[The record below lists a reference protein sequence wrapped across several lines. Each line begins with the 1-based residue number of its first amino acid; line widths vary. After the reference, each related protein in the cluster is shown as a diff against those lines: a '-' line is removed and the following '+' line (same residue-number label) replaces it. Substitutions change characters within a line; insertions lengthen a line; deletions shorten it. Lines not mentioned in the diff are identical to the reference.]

1 MDRLRS
7 GVARPMKRDAGST
20 MVSSDR
26 AWLARNLYQTML
38 RIRVFEEAV
47 GHLFTEGKLPGFVHL
62 SLGQEAVAA
71 GACAALRRDD
81 VIATNHRGHGHCLAK
96 GADPRR
102 MMAELFGNQSGY
114 SRGVGGSMHIA
125 DLDQGVLGANGIVGA
140 SILIASGAAFAFQV
154 RHTDRVAVAFFGD
167 GAANEGAFHEGLNL
181 AALWRLPVI
190 FLCENNGY
198 AEMTP
203 ESVHHAGAGIAER
216 GAAYGISGRTV
227 DGTDA
232 LAVYD
237 QMCDAVQRCRRGEG
251 PVLLEAHTH
260 RWRGHFEGDDQK
272 YRSSAELEQVRQ
284 WDPIVKLSQQLL
296 DRGWAERGW
305 LDTVRS
311 EIDHEIDAATTYGA
325 AGSPLDFEA
334 MMSQVYRD
342 PGSPP
347 T

>member
-1 MDRLRS
+1 MN
-7 GVARPMKRDAGST
+7 RDTGPAT
-20 MVSSDR
+20 MPSDR
-26 AWLARNLYQTML
+26 ALLARSLYRTML
-38 RIRVFEEAV
+38 RIRIFEEAV
-47 GHLFTEGKLPGFVHL
+47 AHLFTAGKLPGFVHL

-71 GACAALRRDD
+71 GTCAALRRDD

-102 MMAELFGNQSGY
+102 MMAELFGNRSGY

-125 DLDQGVLGANGIVGA
+125 DLEQGVLGANGIVGA

-154 RHTDRVAVAFFGD
+154 RHTDRVAMAFFGE

-203 ESVHHAGAGIAER
+203 ESVHHVGAGIADR
-216 GAAYGISGRTV
+216 GAAYGINGRTV

-237 QMCDAVQRCRRGEG
+237 ETCDAVQRCRQGEG

-260 RWRGHFEGDDQK
+260 RWRGHFEGDAQK
-272 YRSSAELEQVRQ
+272 YRSSDELEQVRQ
-284 WDPIVKLSQQLL
+284 WDPILKLSQHLL
-296 DRGWAERGW
+296 DQGWAESAW
-305 LDTVRS
+305 LETVRA
-311 EIDHEIDAATTYGA
+311 EIDHEIDSATSYGT
-325 AGSPLDFEA
+325 AGRPIGFEE
-334 MMSQVYRD
+334 MLSQVYRD
-342 PGSPP
+342 PGTPP
-347 T
+347 I